1 MLTHA
6 DYNSASWL
14 GNRVS
19 SLVFLFFWPPEDNAN
34 LFREEGV
41 ANYTTMLLREDL
53 DVLLVGAREEIYA
66 LDLKDISKKR
76 ASVRAP
82 HIQAVPPL
90 KQNQMVVSIQPFCS
104 FSGAVQHNKG

>member
-1 MLTHA
+1 MWTFKSQPAGWETGFHQLC
-6 DYNSASWL
+6 
-14 GNRVS
+14 
-19 SLVFLFFWPPEDNAN
+19 FPPPEDNTN

-53 DVLLVGAREEIYA
+53 DMLLVGAREAIYA

-82 HIQAVPPL
+82 HIQAVPP
-90 KQNQMVVSIQPFCS
+90 
-104 FSGAVQHNKG
+104 